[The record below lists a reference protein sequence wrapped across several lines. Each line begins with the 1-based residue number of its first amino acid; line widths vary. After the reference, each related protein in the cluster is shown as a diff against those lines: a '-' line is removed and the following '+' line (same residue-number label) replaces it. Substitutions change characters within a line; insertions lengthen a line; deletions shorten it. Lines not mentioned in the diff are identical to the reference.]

1 MNIKRLRKKYL
12 KAQDKA
18 NRLREKYWHLYLIQC
33 TKLYIR
39 NDNKAIKTLLNSVY
53 GSQVYK
59 DTDSIIY
66 SDFNKKQEV

>member
-12 KAQDKA
+12 KAQTKA
-18 NRLREKYWHLYLIQC
+18 NRLREKYVTLYLKEC
-33 TKLYIR
+33 TKYYILS
-39 NDNKAIKTLLNSVY
+39 DNRATKTFLNSWY

-66 SDFNKKQEV
+66 SDFNKKQET